1 MQRFSFVYTYLN
13 SRKKTIYTFG
23 DQNNQIKTHQ
33 FQFIHKLGSFWLLE
47 AEAGAGVNESSSVV
61 FSNRNYELN
70 TASFRPKISYLYN
83 KNTRLEAFYTYKN
96 KENQIQEME
105 TLVLH
110 NLGANFRYANSQKF
124 SLNSNFNFIYNDF
137 QGETNSPVA
146 YQMLEGLQPGTNYT
160 WVLGLQKRLTSFLDL
175 NLNYL
180 GRKSEGAD
188 TIHTGTMQLRATF

>member
-1 MQRFSFVYTYLN
+1 
-13 SRKKTIYTFG
+13 
-23 DQNNQIKTHQ
+23 
-33 FQFIHKLGSFWLLE
+33 
-47 AEAGAGVNESSSVV
+47 
-61 FSNRNYELN
+61 
-70 TASFRPKISYLYN
+70 
-83 KNTRLEAFYTYKN
+83 
-96 KENQIQEME
+96 ME

-110 NLGANFRYANSQKF
+110 NLVANFRYSNSQKF
-124 SLNSNFNFIYNDF
+124 SLNSNFNFIYNYF

-188 TIHTGTMQLRATF
+188 AIHTGTMQLRATF